1 MSRRLKET
9 YLKFKHDPPGERFK
23 NLYRRWHQEGKGPVG
38 TVLAI
43 VAAVVLMA
51 GGFFLGFIPGLP
63 GFVLGFLGIGI
74 LAAQIHPVANWCDRF
89 ELVVRRLIGKFRRRV
104 KHS

>member
-1 MSRRLKET
+1 MWRRLKET
-9 YLKFKHDPPGERFK
+9 YLRFKQDPPGERFK
-23 NLYRRWHQEGKGPVG
+23 NLYRRWHQEGRGPGG

-43 VAAVVLMA
+43 VAAVVLFA

-74 LAAQIHPVANWCDRF
+74 LAAQIRPVARWCDRF
-89 ELVVRRLIGKFRRRV
+89 ELLVRRLIAKFRHRV